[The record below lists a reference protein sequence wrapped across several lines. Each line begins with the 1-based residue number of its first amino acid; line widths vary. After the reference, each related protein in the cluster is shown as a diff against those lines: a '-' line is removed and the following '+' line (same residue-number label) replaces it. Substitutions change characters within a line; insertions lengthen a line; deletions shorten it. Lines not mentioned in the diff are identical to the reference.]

1 MTQTTSP
8 NNLAADLNRLTLT
21 PHQAVAHLSRTTTTA
36 DRARLTLH
44 NLTTAVVQ
52 AGTAHRKLQ
61 MLNRPASPRRR
72 RETNNVRNRPIGPH
86 SQASIGAGSKQLRVL
101 AYLNRLKRARK
112 GATVAMAEANRARL
126 RAWEALQGEE
136 DEEE

>member
-8 NNLAADLNRLTLT
+8 NNLSADLSRLTLT
-21 PHQAVAHLSRTTTTA
+21 ARQAVTHLSRTNTTA

-52 AGTAHRKLQ
+52 AGTAQGELKL
-61 MLNRPASPRRR
+61 LNPQPPHAAVARL
-72 RETNNVRNRPIGPH
+72 TTPIGPL

-101 AYLNRLKRARK
+101 ACLNRLKGARR
-112 GATVAMAEANRARL
+112 GATFAMAEANRARL
-126 RAWEALQGEE
+126 RVWEALQGEE

>member
-8 NNLAADLNRLTLT
+8 NNLSADLSRLTLT
-21 PHQAVAHLSRTTTTA
+21 ARQAVTHLSRTNTTA

-52 AGTAHRKLQ
+52 AGTAHRKLKL
-61 MLNRPASPRRR
+61 LNPPASPRRR
-72 RETNNVRNRPIGPH
+72 RETNNVRARPIGPL

-101 AYLNRLKRARK
+101 ACLNRLKGARR
-112 GATVAMAEANRARL
+112 GATFAMAEANRARL
-126 RAWEALQGEE
+126 RMWEALQGEE